1 MASSAGLQPSASAAS
16 VSELTSGP
24 DHFGWIYLDTVPDFV
39 QDLLHFLHKSVKGG
53 NSLLEILLFLSLYC
67 KNIIEKCCFIA
78 SCCQCLALHTFKANK
93 TN

>member
-39 QDLLHFLHKSVKGG
+39 QDL
-53 NSLLEILLFLSLYC
+53 
-67 KNIIEKCCFIA
+67 
-78 SCCQCLALHTFKANK
+78 
-93 TN
+93 